1 MQQRNGLGTMDRKDL
16 HGYQE
21 RVVTH
26 IIEHPYCGVFLDM
39 GLGKTVSTLTAL
51 DELLYDRLESEKVL
65 VVAPKRVADT
75 VWAEECEKWAHLRH
89 LKCSKIKGDAR
100 QRSIAAYANAD
111 IYIISRDN
119 VVWLA
124 ELFCNELPYDTLV
137 IDELSSFK
145 NHKSKRF
152 QALRRCR
159 PFLKRVI
166 GLTGTPT
173 PNSLIELW
181 PQIYL
186 LDMGKRLGRTVTS
199 YRNNY
204 FLPDKHNGR
213 IVYTYKA
220 RNFADG
226 EIKSLISDICISMT
240 AKDYLTLPELI
251 SNVVEVKFS
260 DSLYQGY
267 KDFKRKKLLE
277 LRDTNEQ
284 LFVPTAVSLVNKLL
298 QYANG
303 AIYDDNKN
311 CHYLHELKLDALD
324 EILDTSN
331 GKPVLV
337 AWTYRSDRER
347 ILKRFAAYNPRDLQT
362 SQDIDDWNSGR
373 ISLML
378 AHPASAGHGL
388 NLQAGGNIIV
398 WYGLTYSLEQYLQF
412 NARLHRQGQTEA
424 VVVHHIVAKGTI
436 DDEVMEALKRKADVQ
451 NGLMESLKVEMK
463 NFPKN
468 A

>member
-1 MQQRNGLGTMDRKDL
+1 MDRKDL

-89 LKCSKIKGDAR
+89 LKCSKISGNAR
-100 QRSIAAYANAD
+100 QRSLAAYEKAD

-145 NHKSKRF
+145 SHKSKRF

-181 PQIYL
+181 PQMYL

-213 IVYTYKA
+213 VVYTYKA
-220 RNFADG
+220 RNFAEG
-226 EIKSLISDICISMT
+226 EIKNLISDICISMT
-240 AKDYLTLPELI
+240 AKDYLTLPDRI
-251 SNVVEVKFS
+251 DNFIEVHFDEKLKT
-260 DSLYQGY
+260 DY

-284 LFVPTAVSLVNKLL
+284 LFVPTAVALVNKLL

-303 AIYDDNKN
+303 VIYDENKN
-311 CHYLHELKLDALD
+311 CHYLHDLKLDALE
-324 EILDTSN
+324 EILEASN
-331 GKPVLV
+331 GKPLLV

-347 ILKRFAAYNPRDLQT
+347 IMKRFAAYNPRDLQT
-362 SQDIDDWNSGR
+362 PQDIADWNAGK
-373 ISLML
+373 IGLML
-378 AHPASAGHGL
+378 AHPVSAGHGL

-412 NARLHRQGQTEA
+412 NARLHRQGQTEK
-424 VVVHHIVAKGTI
+424 VIVHHIVAVDTI
-436 DDEVMEALKRKADVQ
+436 DREVVETLRSKKNLQDS
-451 NGLMESLKVEMK
+451 LMESLKVEAEK
-463 NFPKN
+463 LK
-468 A
+468 

>member
-1 MQQRNGLGTMDRKDL
+1 MLVYLTMDRKDL

-89 LKCSKIKGDAR
+89 LKCSKITGGAR
-100 QRSIAAYANAD
+100 QRSLAAYADAD
-111 IYIISRDN
+111 IYIVSRDN
-119 VVWLA
+119 IAWLA
-124 ELFCNELPYDTLV
+124 DLFCYELPYDTLV

-145 NHKSKRF
+145 SNKAKRF

-159 PFLKRVI
+159 PFFKRVI

-181 PQIYL
+181 PQMYL
-186 LDMGKRLGRTVTS
+186 IDMGKRLGKTITS

-213 IVYTYKA
+213 VVYTYKA

-226 EIKSLISDICISMT
+226 EIKKLISDICISMT
-240 AKDYLTLPELI
+240 AKDYLTLPDRVDNFI
-251 SNVVEVKFS
+251 EVSFDEKLQK
-260 DSLYQGY
+260 DY

-277 LRDTNEQ
+277 LRDTGEK
-284 LFVPTAVSLVNKLL
+284 LFVPTAVTLINKLL
-298 QYANG
+298 QFANG
-303 AIYDDNKN
+303 AIYDDDKT
-311 CHYLHELKLDALD
+311 CHEIHSLKLEALG
-324 EILDTSN
+324 EILEVSN

-337 AWTYRSDRER
+337 AWTYHSDRDR
-347 ILKRFAAYNPRDLQT
+347 ILKQFAAYAPRELQT
-362 SQDIDDWNSGR
+362 SKDISDWNAGQVR
-373 ISLML
+373 LML

-388 NLQAGGNIIV
+388 NLQAGGSIIV
-398 WYGLTYSLEQYLQF
+398 WYGLTWSLEQYLQF
-412 NARLHRQGQTEA
+412 NARLYRQGQTEK
-424 VVVHHIVAKGTI
+424 VIVHHIIAADTVDKEVIASLSNKKNVQ
-436 DDEVMEALKRKADVQ
+436 DD
-451 NGLMESLKVEMK
+451 LMESLKVEMSSL
-463 NFPKN
+463 
-468 A
+468 